1 MHVVNS
7 RALISCVIKYLFS
20 SYSFVINYFEV
31 FEGVKGRYNTIPF
44 PTRQPPPPHPRMLHT
59 CLPPSYDLSTCRSIR
74 RPLLF

>member
-7 RALISCVIKYLFS
+7 RTLISCVIKYLFS

-44 PTRQPPPPHPRMLHT
+44 PTRQPPPHPRMLHT